1 MRSRSALRFGSP
13 LLQVACA
20 TWAGMVLILGN
31 HVDFDVYAAAGR
43 RFLQGADPYAVAG
56 ELPFT
61 YPPFALLLAAG
72 FALAPWLFLAAL
84 GALTVIVPWAT
95 TRAVVGRS
103 DAGPLV
109 GTVLCCAAI
118 IAEPVLRGL
127 HLGQVNG
134 LVVGLV
140 VADFCLVPPRWRGY
154 LTGIAA
160 GIKLT
165 PLVFGLVLLVRAD
178 WGALLRLGGTFL
190 ATVALGG
197 LLVPDGPAVWS
208 RLLSPQRVG
217 DPAFIDNQSLRGLL
231 DRAVGGPAPTWLW
244 LLGVGAVLGVGVAV
258 LWRSRR
264 QPVIGS
270 VLVCSLVGVLVS
282 PISWSHHWLLLVPTI
297 AWVAVF
303 PPAPG
308 LPWLRSLGGPWASR
322 QPGSRSRPG
331 WIARAQPT
339 AGTVA
344 VLGALSVTILGPH
357 WWLPRAQWVSGPDT
371 FGGQLLASCLTLVG
385 ILVLLALARPR
396 VVTPRQE

>member
-1 MRSRSALRFGSP
+1 
-13 LLQVACA
+13 
-20 TWAGMVLILGN
+20 MVLIRGN

-72 FALAPWLFLAAL
+72 FAAAPWLFLAAL
-84 GALTVIVPWAT
+84 GALTVVVPWAT
-95 TRAVVGRS
+95 TRAVVGRAG
-103 DAGPLV
+103 AGPLV
-109 GTVLCCAAI
+109 GTVLCGAAI
-118 IAEPVLRGL
+118 VAEPVLRGL

-134 LVVGLV
+134 LVLGLV
-140 VADFCLVPPRWRGY
+140 VADFCLMPPRWRGY

-190 ATVALGG
+190 GTVAVGG
-197 LLVPDGPAVWS
+197 LLVPDGLAVWA
-208 RLLSPQRVG
+208 RLLSPRRVG

-231 DRAVGGPAPTWLW
+231 DRAAGGPAPTWLW
-244 LLGVGAVLGVGVAV
+244 LLCVGAVLGVGVAV

-270 VLVCSLVGVLVS
+270 VLLCSLVGVLVS

-297 AWVAVF
+297 AWVALSSRT
-303 PPAPG
+303 PSRARI
-308 LPWLRSLGGPWASR
+308 RSAAHGVVVTVG
-322 QPGSRSRPG
+322 
-331 WIARAQPT
+331 IA
-339 AGTVA
+339 VA
-344 VLGALSVTILGPH
+344 LLGPH
-357 WWLPRAQWVSGPDT
+357 WWLPRAQWESGPVT
-371 FGGQLLASCLTLVG
+371 LGGQLLASSMTLVG
-385 ILVLLALARPR
+385 GATLVVALVASLAMSQPSRRMIPSSTTVPASDCG
-396 VVTPRQE
+396 